1 MHAGNAPPGGCD
13 VSNVK
18 AYMGVARVPFL
29 TLPVVLVAAGAAAAA
44 YEGHFNW
51 FHTLLAL
58 VGLTVLHIAVNV
70 LNEVSDA
77 RTGIDYNTTATP
89 FSGGSKTIPSGA
101 ISKKSAFIF
110 GLVCASIGL
119 VIGLWF
125 LFRIGTVL
133 LPVIIL
139 GGISVLLYSDILVK
153 VGIGELAA
161 GLGLGGLAV
170 FGTALVQDGTVGTA
184 SIAAAIPA
192 TFMTFNLLLLNE
204 FPDEK
209 VDEEG
214 GRRHLVIAFGRP
226 TAAMIYAVAAL
237 LTPISILIAVVLNHL
252 PVIAL
257 AGMLPSLLL
266 VQPLRW
272 AFSDPA
278 SEVPIPAL
286 ASNVQWN
293 LGTNLLLAVALI
305 IASF

>member
-89 FSGGSKTIPSGA
+89 FSGGSKTIPAGA
-101 ISKKSAFIF
+101 ISQKRAIIF

-170 FGTALVQDGTVGTA
+170 FGTDQEMMQRLLTVKTRKTSQKALVTTIISVFPDPVLD
-184 SIAAAIPA
+184 
-192 TFMTFNLLLLNE
+192 FMTPRCRL
-204 FPDEK
+204 
-209 VDEEG
+209 
-214 GRRHLVIAFGRP
+214 R
-226 TAAMIYAVAAL
+226 
-237 LTPISILIAVVLNHL
+237 ISSTMSHSLPFVCSSMCVWARTERLPL
-252 PVIAL
+252 PVL
-257 AGMLPSLLL
+257 
-266 VQPLRW
+266 
-272 AFSDPA
+272 
-278 SEVPIPAL
+278 
-286 ASNVQWN
+286 
-293 LGTNLLLAVALI
+293 
-305 IASF
+305 